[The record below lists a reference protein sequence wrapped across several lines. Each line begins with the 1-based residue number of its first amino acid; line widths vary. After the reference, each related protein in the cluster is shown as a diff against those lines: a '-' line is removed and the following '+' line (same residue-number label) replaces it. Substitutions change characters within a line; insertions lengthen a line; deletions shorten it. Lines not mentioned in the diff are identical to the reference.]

1 MTSMLNWSSPLLVH
15 HYSTL
20 ERLSLD
26 AYNTGLPCCIKE
38 ELGLSAFASPS
49 SKPTG
54 QPMRVEVR
62 LREGRAI
69 NIHMLCGCRTGL
81 LLFTIRALDGL
92 GLDIQRAVISCFN
105 GFALDIFHAE

>member
-54 QPMRVEVR
+54 QPMRVTS
-62 LREGRAI
+62 L
-69 NIHMLCGCRTGL
+69 IHLQKFPIFFIFKH
-81 LLFTIRALDGL
+81 LFLT
-92 GLDIQRAVISCFN
+92 VF
-105 GFALDIFHAE
+105 E